1 MGMVTRFIPRIRHMV
16 MPHPTTGMTT
26 VTPTRIRM
34 FIHTLIRTPTAAF
47 TVAVIIA
54 AVIAVATT
62 AAIAVDIGAV
72 VALAGLRVVTG
83 AVAVQEAV
91 VSS

>member
-1 MGMVTRFIPRIRHMV
+1 
-16 MPHPTTGMTT
+16 
-26 VTPTRIRM
+26 
-34 FIHTLIRTPTAAF
+34 
-47 TVAVIIA
+47 
-54 AVIAVATT
+54 
-62 AAIAVDIGAV
+62 VDIGAV